1 MMLTIGMFRA
11 RLCPPLRAAALGG
24 ALVVVA
30 GAGETAAE
38 EWVDLTHPFNAET
51 VYWPTA
57 KMFEKETVF
66 AGRTDGGYYYSAF
79 NFAAAEHGG
88 THIDAP
94 VHFAQG
100 ALSVDRL
107 PLEQL
112 IGEGVVVDVTAPA
125 AKNADYLVTVA
136 DLEAHERRY
145 GRIPQGAI
153 VLLNT
158 GRAGLYPDRE
168 RYMGTAERGE
178 DAIGKLHFPGLS
190 KEGAEFLVERRIGAV
205 GIDTP
210 SIDYGQSKT
219 FEAHVTLMTN
229 NIPAFENVADMSL
242 LPPTGATIIAL
253 PMKIEG
259 GSGGPLR
266 IVARLPNR

>member
-1 MMLTIGMFRA
+1 MIGCSYANFARFLGVDALFCTCVLTA
-11 RLCPPLRAAALGG
+11 S
-24 ALVVVA
+24 
-30 GAGETAAE
+30 AE
-38 EWVDLTHPFNAET
+38 LAFAEQWIDLTHPFNAES

-66 AGRTDGGYYYSAF
+66 AGHTEGGYYYSAF

-94 VHFAQG
+94 IHFAED
-100 ALSVDRL
+100 ALTLDRL
-107 PLEQL
+107 PVEQL
-112 IGEGVVVDVTAPA
+112 VGPGVVLDLTAQA
-125 AKNADYLVTVA
+125 AKDVDYLVTPT
-136 DLEAHERRY
+136 DIEAHERAH
-145 GRIPQGAI
+145 GRIPEGAI
-153 VLLNT
+153 VLIST
-158 GRAGLYPDRE
+158 GRAALYPDRE
-168 RYMGTAERGE
+168 RYMGTAERGQ
-178 DAIGKLHFPGLS
+178 DAVAKLHFPGLS
-190 KEGAEFLVERRIGAV
+190 KEGAELLVQRRIGAV

-219 FEAHVTLMTN
+219 FEAHVALMTR
-229 NIPAFENVADMSL
+229 NIAAFENVADMSA

-266 IVARLPNR
+266 IVARLPGG